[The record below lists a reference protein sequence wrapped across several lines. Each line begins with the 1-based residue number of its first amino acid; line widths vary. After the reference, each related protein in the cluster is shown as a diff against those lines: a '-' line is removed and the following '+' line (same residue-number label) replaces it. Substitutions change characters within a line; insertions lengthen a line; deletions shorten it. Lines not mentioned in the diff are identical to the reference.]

1 VIIERMILSLNL
13 ELDIGNETLVRNLQL
28 IDKLVSHLLRQDYM
42 YLVDI
47 DSVDFAHKD
56 NFDVAIRHEVLDMV
70 DDIIIFRHTI

>member
-47 DSVDFAHKD
+47 TNDY
-56 NFDVAIRHEVLDMV
+56 VLIKETFFLV
-70 DDIIIFRHTI
+70 